1 MGLSKLAKNRKEPR
15 DVATLQTVVSDAI
28 NFDEFQKL
36 VGVTRQDLCRE
47 TLAAHRKVIRIKG
60 DERAIRNLERI
71 FNAALRISNASGFQA
86 MSMRKLS
93 KEAGLSMGALY
104 AYFSSKDELLAML
117 QDQGR
122 GIVSRILSDRIQA
135 AADPLSKLRIAV
147 RTHLYLTESMHAWF
161 FFSYMEAKNLTG
173 SEREK
178 AIRSE
183 LQTEAMFEEI
193 LEQGREKEIFAPR
206 DCRLT
211 ASVIKALVQ
220 DWYLKRWKYR
230 QRKISVDQYADH
242 ILEMVESFVVG
253 RDERLN

>member
-1 MGLSKLAKNRKEPR
+1 MGLPKLVKDRKSPR
-15 DVATLQTVVSDAI
+15 GDAGQRTAASDSI
-28 NFDEFQKL
+28 GFDEFERL
-36 VGVTRQDLCRE
+36 VGVTKRDLCRE

-71 FNAALRISNASGFQA
+71 FDAALRISNANGFQA
-86 MSMRKLS
+86 MSMRRLS

-104 AYFSSKDELLAML
+104 AYFSSKDELLTML

-122 GIVSRILSDRIQA
+122 GIASRILSDRIQA
-135 AADPLSKLRIAV
+135 AADPLSKLRTGV

-173 SEREK
+173 PEREK
-178 AIRSE
+178 AVRSE
-183 LQTEAMFEEI
+183 LQTEAVFEEI
-193 LEQGREKEIFAPR
+193 LRQGQEQGIFVDK

-230 QRKISVDQYADH
+230 QRSISVDRYADH
-242 ILEMVESFVVG
+242 ILEMVENFVVR
-253 RDERLN
+253 RD

>member
-1 MGLSKLAKNRKEPR
+1 MRARQFDKRG
-15 DVATLQTVVSDAI
+15 
-28 NFDEFQKL
+28 FDEFEKL
-36 VGVTRQDLCRE
+36 VGVTKRDLCRE

-60 DERAIRNLERI
+60 EDRAVRNLERI
-71 FNAALRISNASGFQA
+71 FDAALRISNASGFQA

-104 AYFSSKDELLAML
+104 AYFSSKDELLTML

-122 GIVSRILSDRIQA
+122 GIASRILSERIRA
-135 AADPLSKLRIAV
+135 AADPLSKLRTGI

-173 SEREK
+173 PEREK
-178 AIRSE
+178 AVRSE
-183 LQTEAMFEEI
+183 LQTEAMFEQI
-193 LEQGREKEIFAPR
+193 LRQGQKQGIFVGK

-230 QRKISVDQYADH
+230 QRNISVDRYADH
-242 ILEMVESFVVG
+242 ILEMLENFVVR
-253 RDERLN
+253 RD